1 MSARTAPAEI
11 SSDSQLAEARDKRAV
26 LASFLQANRLDAFVI
41 SRHENV
47 AWATAGL
54 VDLHVGLLREV
65 GVASL
70 VFTRDGHA
78 YYVTTENEGPRLADE
93 EFSSLDFDPITQP
106 WHAANPAQAIRSLA
120 PGPAIAADDPTLGF
134 PVLSIKSL
142 RLPLAPSEIERYRWL
157 GAHVAAAA
165 ADTLV
170 TLRPGIAEPEMQAR
184 VARHLLARHIQ
195 PSVFLTAVDD
205 RIRRYRHAVPRAG
218 VLQRYGM
225 LNFCARRWGLCISIT
240 RFVHFG
246 PMPNELQQKFAAVA
260 QVNARLLQTSRPGA
274 TADALFH
281 LAQHAYRSLGYPA
294 EEQFHHQGGATGY
307 WEREWIARPGGTEA
321 VLDHPQAMAWNPT
334 IQGAKVEDTVL
345 VTPSGVE
352 VLTPTPSLPVVET
365 ILDGDSF
372 PSAGVLIA

>member
-1 MSARTAPAEI
+1 MTAHAAPADI
-11 SSDSQLAEARDKRAV
+11 SRASQLAELRDKRAV

-41 SRHENV
+41 SRHENI

-70 VFTRDGHA
+70 VFARDGKA
-78 YYVTTENEGPRLADE
+78 YYVTTENEAPRLADE
-93 EFSSLDFDPITQP
+93 EFSSLDFEPVTQP
-106 WHAANPAQAIRSLA
+106 WHAANPAQAIRGLA
-120 PGPAIAADDPTLGF
+120 PGDAIAADDPTLGF

-142 RLPLAPSEIERYRWL
+142 RLPLTPSEVERYRWL

-170 TLRPGIAEPEMQAR
+170 TLRPGMAEQEMQAR
-184 VARHLLARHIQ
+184 VAQHLLARHIQ

-246 PMPNELQQKFAAVA
+246 PMPAELQQKFAAVA
-260 QVNARLLQTSRPGA
+260 QVNARLLQASRPGV

-281 LAQHAYRSLGYPA
+281 VARQAYDSLGYPA
-294 EEQFHHQGGATGY
+294 EEQLHHQGGATGY
-307 WEREWIARPGGTEA
+307 WEREWIARPGGTEH
-321 VLDHPQAMAWNPT
+321 VLPHPQAMAWNPT

-345 VTPSGVE
+345 VTPTGVE
-352 VLTPTPSLPVVET
+352 VLTPTRTLPVIET
-365 ILDGDSF
+365 ILDDASF
-372 PSAGVLIA
+372 YSAGVLIA